1 MEYTDIKGVK
11 EKQARIGLGTWA
23 IGGWMWGGTDEK
35 ESIKTIH
42 TALDKGINMIDTAPA
57 YGFGKSEEITG
68 KAIKEYGGREKIVLA
83 TKTALEWDDNENVKR
98 NATKER
104 IFKEIEDSLRRLQT
118 DYIDIYQVHWPDPL
132 VDVEETAEAMTALID
147 DGKILAAGVSNFSP
161 KQMEKFKSVC
171 PLSTNQPP
179 YNLFEREI
187 EDDVL
192 PWCRD
197 NDIKLITYG
206 ALCRGML
213 SGKMSTD
220 REFKGDDLRQADP
233 KFQQP
238 RFDQYLK
245 ATELLKQFAK
255 EKYGKD
261 LIHLAVRWLLDHG
274 ADISLWGAR
283 KPSQLDNLEGVWGW
297 NLSDK
302 DMEEI
307 DGIITRNVKDPV
319 GPEFMAPPSRK

>member
-1 MEYTDIKGVK
+1 
-11 EKQARIGLGTWA
+11 
-23 IGGWMWGGTDEK
+23 
-35 ESIKTIH
+35 
-42 TALDKGINMIDTAPA
+42 
-57 YGFGKSEEITG
+57 
-68 KAIKEYGGREKIVLA
+68 
-83 TKTALEWDDNENVKR
+83 
-98 NATKER
+98 
-104 IFKEIEDSLRRLQT
+104 
-118 DYIDIYQVHWPDPL
+118 
-132 VDVEETAEAMTALID
+132 
-147 DGKILAAGVSNFSP
+147 
-161 KQMEKFKSVC
+161 
-171 PLSTNQPP
+171 
-179 YNLFEREI
+179 
-187 EDDVL
+187 
-192 PWCRD
+192 
-197 NDIKLITYG
+197 
-206 ALCRGML
+206 
-213 SGKMSTD
+213 
-220 REFKGDDLRQADP
+220 GDDLRQADP